1 MPRLRRLVVSS
12 RRVSV
17 RFVETKTRAQ
27 TRQVMDELLTSMI
40 DKWRTE
46 LQAHGI
52 TLTDE
57 MVAARSLKVSSA
69 TPVYDFGDTEL
80 LGYRYDI
87 TALL

>member
-1 MPRLRRLVVSS
+1 
-12 RRVSV
+12 
-17 RFVETKTRAQ
+17 
-27 TRQVMDELLTSMI
+27 MI

-46 LQAHGI
+46 LQEHGI
-52 TLTDE
+52 TLTEE